1 MIVKWSHF
9 LYLFLRYG
17 IKFSSSL
24 HPVAPPVI
32 VQEKGSKRKS
42 EKLSFSFKVTF
53 LLWLNEKREKDI
65 KVKMDDYIAF

>member
-9 LYLFLRYG
+9 LYLFLRYD

-24 HPVAPPVI
+24 HPLAPPVI

-53 LLWLNEKREKDI
+53 IFALVE
-65 KVKMDDYIAF
+65 